1 MISRTLPSFWK
12 AYFRQNES
20 IKKRARKAY
29 QLWKEDVSHPS
40 LRFKCINHEEN
51 VWSVRIS
58 RDYRAIGVKDGDIV
72 TWFWIGNHDDYEK
85 FYG

>member
-29 QLWKEDVSHPS
+29 QLWTEDPSHPS
-40 LRFKCINHEEN
+40 LRFKCINHDEN
-51 VWSVRIS
+51 VWSVRVS

-72 TWFWIGNHDDYEK
+72 TWFWIGNHEDYEK